1 MHAHQ
6 SIMHQAHA
14 AAPVHVTTHHFVA
27 LHCHLLQLATLAES
41 TESTAI
47 GLHHWWSN
55 VLLYRLSLC
64 ALGRR
69 KDNGET
75 WGFKVEM

>member
-1 MHAHQ
+1 MHTSPLCTRHMPLLQ
-6 SIMHQAHA
+6 SMSLPIIL
-14 AAPVHVTTHHFVA
+14 VA

-75 WGFKVEM
+75 WGFKVET